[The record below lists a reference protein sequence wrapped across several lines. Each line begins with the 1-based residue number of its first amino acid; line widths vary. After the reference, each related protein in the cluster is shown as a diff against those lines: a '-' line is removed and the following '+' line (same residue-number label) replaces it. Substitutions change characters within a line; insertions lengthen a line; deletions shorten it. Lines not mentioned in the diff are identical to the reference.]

1 MKKIL
6 KLVLVILVT
15 IILLFTVFIVVGIV
29 VLGDK
34 TKHIDKI
41 ENVSNKKTTKILS

>member
-15 IILLFTVFIVVGIV
+15 IILLFTVFIVVGTF

-34 TKHIDKI
+34 TVHFDSIRV
-41 ENVSNKKTTKILS
+41 E